1 MGGFPPIQRDQGMR
15 TEPGHGIDDD
25 PGRPPFSRFVL
36 LWSGQTVSGMGSHLH
51 GFGLGVWMYEHTQ
64 STSLY
69 ALIALASFAPGV
81 LVAPLLGGVVDRQ
94 DLRRVM
100 MLGHAGGAVCTLLIA
115 LLIALDRLSLGAI
128 LLLVAAGAA
137 FNSIQ
142 LPAFPKAT
150 TLMVAPEQ
158 LPRANGLMQLGVAL
172 ARIAAPLLSGV
183 LLPVIGVM
191 GLLAIDLVTAG
202 FSLAVL
208 QAVRMPAPARDVAPA
223 RVSLGVSLAGRALQ
237 DAAVGWRYI
246 RERPGLLGLQ
256 VLLTWMSFNLGILQV
271 LVTPLILSFAD
282 VRTLGAVMTAGGVG
296 MLAGSLLLLA
306 WGGSRQRVWS
316 VLGFVLLQGVFMGL
330 GATRASP
337 WVVGAGAFGVLF
349 TVPVIM
355 SCNQTLWQRKV
366 PTALQG
372 RVFAVHAALSGGSI
386 PVAYLLSGPL
396 ADHVFEPWMAPGG
409 PLASALGPWV
419 GGAGPGRGI
428 ALLFLLLGAATVL
441 LVAACMLIPGVR
453 RVEQALPDAPLE
465 PAPRLTG

>member
-1 MGGFPPIQRDQGMR
+1 MR
-15 TEPGHGIDDD
+15 TPPGHGIDDD
-25 PGRPPFSRFVL
+25 LGPRPFSRFVL
-36 LWSGQTVSGMGSHLH
+36 LWSGQTVSAMGSHLN

-81 LVAPLLGGVVDRQ
+81 LVAPLLGGVVDRK
-94 DLRRVM
+94 DLRKVM
-100 MLGHAGGAVCTLLIA
+100 MLGHAGGAVCTALIA
-115 LLIALDRLSLGAI
+115 LLIALDRLSVGAI
-128 LLLVAAGAA
+128 LLLVAGGAA

-150 TLMVAPEQ
+150 TVMVAPEQ
-158 LPRANGLMQLGVAL
+158 LPRANGLMQLGVAM

-183 LLPVIGVM
+183 LLPVIGVT
-191 GLLAIDLVTAG
+191 GLLSIDLATA
-202 FSLAVL
+202 FISLAVL
-208 QAVRMPAPARDVAPA
+208 QAVRMPAAPSNETAPA
-223 RVSLGVSLAGRALQ
+223 QVSLGGRALQ
-237 DAAVGWRYI
+237 DAGVGWRYI

-256 VLLTWMSFNLGILQV
+256 VLLTLMGFNLGILQV
-271 LVTPLILSFAD
+271 LVTPLVLSFAD

-306 WGGSRQRVWS
+306 WGGARQRVWS
-316 VLGFVLLQGVFMGL
+316 VLGFVWLQGLFMGL
-330 GATRASP
+330 GATHASP
-337 WVVGAGAFGVLF
+337 WVVGAGAFGVLL

-355 SCNQTLWQRKV
+355 SCDQTLWQRKV
-366 PTALQG
+366 PMALQG
-372 RVFAVHAALSGGSI
+372 RVFAVHSALSGASI

-396 ADHVFEPWMAPGG
+396 ADHVFEPRMAVGG

-428 ALLFLLLGAATVL
+428 ALLFLLLGTATVL
-441 LVAACMLIPGVR
+441 LAAACALLPSVR

-465 PAPRLTG
+465 PHPGLTG